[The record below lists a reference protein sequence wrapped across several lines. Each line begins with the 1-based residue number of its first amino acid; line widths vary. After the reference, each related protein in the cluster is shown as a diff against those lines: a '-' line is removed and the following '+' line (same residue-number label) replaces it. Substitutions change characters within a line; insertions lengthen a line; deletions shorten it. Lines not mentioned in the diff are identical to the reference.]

1 MKLHHLGRFIKL
13 SAQSFLKAIMA
24 FEDKTDREAREF
36 LASNPDVVTIDM
48 LVPDMNGILRGKQLT
63 REYLP
68 KLYTEGVRMPGS
80 IYLLDWTGQNIGT
93 LDYGSSDG
101 DPDFLCFPVEGTL
114 ARIDWARRPS
124 AQVIASM
131 LDAEGMPHFA
141 DPRHILSRVL
151 DRFKEIGLTPVVA
164 IEYEFYFIDQE
175 AAANGNVMPA
185 RGRETGWRP
194 GTVNVYG
201 VEELYDFEALLDEIQ
216 QVCKEQGLPAETFVK
231 EYATG
236 QYEINLH
243 HIDDALKACD
253 QAILLERC
261 IKSVARKHG
270 VIASFMAKPFSDQ
283 AGCGLHIHC
292 SLLDKDGNNVM
303 TGPMDEVTGRPISE
317 TMRHA
322 VAGLLTTMR
331 EGMAIFA
338 PNANS
343 YRRLRPGTYAPVRGL
358 WGGDNRTVPLRIPG
372 GSEKAVRIEHR
383 VAGADANPYLVM
395 ATVLAGIHYGIVNKL
410 TPQPPVAGDG
420 YASEGGI
427 ELPIRWP
434 VALAAFDESNFLDD
448 YLGAEWC
455 DAFLAARRFE
465 AENHH
470 FTIHQLDYDWYL
482 RTA

>member
-1 MKLHHLGRFIKL
+1 M
-13 SAQSFLKAIMA
+13 STTQPSDSEAVAFL
-24 FEDKTDREAREF
+24 EQ
-36 LASNPDVVTIDM
+36 NPDVLTIDM

-68 KLYTEGVRMPGS
+68 KLYTDGVRMPGS
-80 IYLLDWTGQNIGT
+80 NYLLDWTGQNIET
-93 LDYGSSDG
+93 LDYGSADG
-101 DPDFLCFPVEGTL
+101 DPDFLCFPVSGTL

-124 AQVIASM
+124 AQVLASM
-131 LDAEGMPHFA
+131 VDANGTPHFA

-151 DRFKEIGLTPVVA
+151 KRFEEIGLTPVVA
-164 IEYEFYFIDQE
+164 IEYEFYLIDQE
-175 AAANGNVMPA
+175 DAANGNVRPA
-185 RGRETGWRP
+185 RGRETAWRSN
-194 GTVNVYG
+194 TTNVYG
-201 VEELYDFEALLDEIQ
+201 VEELYDFEEMFDEIQ
-216 QVCKEQGLPAETFVK
+216 QVCAAQGLPAETFVV
-231 EYATG
+231 EYASG

-243 HIDDALKACD
+243 HEADALKACD

-261 IKSVARKHG
+261 IKAVARKHG

-292 SLLDKDGNNVM
+292 SLLDKDGNNVLA
-303 TGPMDEVTGRPISE
+303 GPMDEAIGRPISD

-322 VAGLLTTMR
+322 VAGLLQTMR

-372 GSEKAVRIEHR
+372 GSEKAIRVEHR

-395 ATVLAGIHYGIVNKL
+395 ATVLAGIHHGITNKL
-410 TPQPPVAGDG
+410 KPQPPVVGDG
-420 YASEGGI
+420 YAEEGGI

-434 VALAAFDESNFLDD
+434 VALAAFDESNFLDE
-448 YLGAEWC
+448 YLGEEWC
-455 DAFLAARRFE
+455 DVFLAARQFE

-470 FTIHQLDYDWYL
+470 FTIHQLDYAWYL